1 MPEKTKIR
9 WDVYHKYDELTKVLH
24 ELAAAHPDL
33 CRLYS
38 IGPTYQGREIW
49 CLEITNLA
57 TGPAG
62 DKPGFQI
69 DGNTHGGEVTGCAT
83 ALYNAHYLLSN
94 YGDDDFVT
102 ELLDTRAIYVIP
114 RVAADGAEY
123 YLTTPHAVRSSMR
136 PFPYSDEEWL
146 ETDGLYPDDVDG
158 DGWILQMRVEDYE
171 GEWKVSSKDQRLM
184 RKREPGDQVGPFYRL
199 YPEGLIRNYKGG
211 EIKLAPPRYNL
222 DFNRNWPSNFA
233 VTQDGAGPYPLCEPE
248 NRALAEFW
256 RDHPNLTGVMTY
268 HTFSGVI
275 IRTFV
280 TKPDTEMDD
289 RDLAA
294 YRAIGKIGT
303 EITGYESVSVF
314 EGLTL
319 DKKNPRHGNSK
330 DWWYQDLGAY
340 VFCIELW
347 SLAEKAGVKVTDF
360 IGFLTSREEQD
371 DVKLLQ
377 YNDETLDGQGF
388 EPWRPFD
395 HPQLGR
401 VELGGW
407 KFKYTWQNPPP
418 HMLLGEIERTHLFC
432 LKHAALSPLVR
443 ITSTETS
450 SLGNGLY
457 QVSAT
462 VCNEGWLST
471 NLTQQ
476 AIKLG
481 IARPVTVRIDIPDG
495 AELLGGSRVTDVGH
509 LEGKWSTTG
518 GLFGARPARHER
530 VVEWLVQVPDD
541 AGSHEVTV
549 TSRSQKG
556 GRDSAT
562 VVLWD

>member
-1 MPEKTKIR
+1 MPEKVNIR
-9 WDVYHKYDELTKVLH
+9 WDVYHKYDELTEVLQQ
-24 ELAAAHPDL
+24 LAAAHSDL

-38 IGPTYQGREIW
+38 IGQTYQGREIW
-49 CLEITNLA
+49 CLEITNYA
-57 TGPAG
+57 TGAAG

-69 DGNTHGGEVTGCAT
+69 DGNTHGGEVTGCAV
-83 ALYNAHYLLSN
+83 ALYNAHYLLSR
-94 YGDDDFVT
+94 YGEDSFVT
-102 ELLDTRAIYVIP
+102 DLVDTRATYVIP
-114 RVAADGAEY
+114 RIAADGAEY
-123 YLTTPHAVRSSMR
+123 YLTTPHGVRSSMR

-146 ETDGLYPDDVDG
+146 ETDGLYPEDING
-158 DGWILQMRVEDYE
+158 DGWILQMRVEDPE
-171 GEWKVSSKDQRLM
+171 GEWKASAKDARLM
-184 RKREPGDQVGPFYRL
+184 LKRQPKDTDGPFYRI
-199 YPEGLIRNYKGG
+199 YPEGLIRNYDGG
-211 EIKLAPPRYNL
+211 QVKLAPPRYNL

-248 NRALAEFW
+248 NRAMADFW

-280 TKPDTEMDD
+280 TKPDTEMDN

-303 EITGYESVSVF
+303 EITGYDSVSVF
-314 EGLTL
+314 EGLTS

-347 SLAEKAGVKVTDF
+347 SLAEKAGIKVTDHMN
-360 IGFLTSREEQD
+360 FLMARSEED
-371 DVKLLQ
+371 DLKLLA
-377 YNDETLDGQGF
+377 YNDSGLGGEGF
-388 EPWRPFD
+388 VNWHPFE

-407 KFKYTWQNPPP
+407 KFKYVWQNPP
-418 HMLLGEIERTHLFC
+418 HRMLQEEIERTQLFC

-443 ITSTETS
+443 VKTAGAEAVGPDVYRVRAVVT
-450 SLGNGLY
+450 
-457 QVSAT
+457 
-462 VCNEGWLST
+462 NEGWLPT

-481 IARPVTVRIDIPDG
+481 VAKPVSVRIDMPQG
-495 AELLGGSRVTDVGH
+495 VELLSGRQVTVLGH
-509 LEGKWSTTG
+509 LDGKWATSG
-518 GLFGARPARHER
+518 GLFGARPADSTRTL
-530 VVEWLVQVPDD
+530 EWLIRVP
-541 AGSHEVTV
+541 AGTAGEVNIQA
-549 TSRSQKG
+549 RSQKG
-556 GRDSAT
+556 GRHA
-562 VVLWD
+562 VQVRL